1 MLFCLS
7 LPLFCKTTIPFYA
20 TKTSNFLV
28 THHFY
33 GRIFVCA
40 YQRFCLPCSC
50 SLLFFHCRS
59 FSPCWRSHFS
69 FSHSL
74 AAMKCSCFSSKESK
88 FVSFVSFVGVPVV
101 RTDGRTGGRTVTWL
115 LKFLGWIGYQIFL
128 PMVLRCALR
137 TRYNDL
143 LIIILIIISCGVIFS
158 SLSED

>member
-28 THHFY
+28 THYFY

-40 YQRFCLPCSC
+40 YQRFCLPCSF
-50 SLLFFHCRS
+50 SLLFFHCCS

>member
-50 SLLFFHCRS
+50 SLLFCHCRS

-74 AAMKCSCFSSKESK
+74 AAMKCSIRVLRVLCWCTS
-88 FVSFVSFVGVPVV
+88 GV
-101 RTDGRTGGRTVTWL
+101 RTDGRTYGHVTTKISRMHRL
-115 LKFLGWIGYQIFL
+115 PNFLSHGS
-128 PMVLRCALR
+128 PLRASHAL
-137 TRYNDL
+137 
-143 LIIILIIISCGVIFS
+143 
-158 SLSED
+158 

>member
-1 MLFCLS
+1 MLFC
-7 LPLFCKTTIPFYA
+7 LPLFCKITIPFYA

-33 GRIFVCA
+33 GRIVVCA

-50 SLLFFHCRS
+50 PLLFFYCCS

-88 FVSFVSFVGVPVV
+88 FVSFVSFVGVPVEC
-101 RTDGRTGGRTVTWL
+101 GRTGGRTVTWL
-115 LKFLGWIGYQIFL
+115 LKFLGCIGYQIFL

-143 LIIILIIISCGVIFS
+143 FIIILIIISYGVIFS

>member
-1 MLFCLS
+1 MFFCLS

-59 FSPCWRSHFS
+59 FSSCWRSHFS

-88 FVSFVSFVGVPVV
+88 FVSFVSFVSVPVV
-101 RTDGRTGGRTVTWL
+101 RTDGRTYGHVTTKISRMHRL
-115 LKFLGWIGYQIFL
+115 PNFLTHGS
-128 PMVLRCALR
+128 PLRASHAL
-137 TRYNDL
+137 
-143 LIIILIIISCGVIFS
+143 
-158 SLSED
+158 

>member
-50 SLLFFHCRS
+50 SLLFCHCRS

-88 FVSFVSFVGVPVV
+88 FVSFVSFVGVPVEC
-101 RTDGRTGGRTVTWL
+101 GRTGGRTVTWL
-115 LKFLGWIGYQIFL
+115 QKFLGCIGYQIFL
-128 PMVLRCALR
+128 AMVLRCALR

-143 LIIILIIISCGVIFS
+143 LIIILIIISYGVIFS